1 MLAFLFNRSGKT
13 DLTEAELYLP
23 LAMELSWFS
32 TKEAQQFV
40 KYAMKRELVMKKDG
54 MLSPNFPLDT
64 IKIPVGFTPSK
75 KIFSETTDDKKGED
89 IIEEIV
95 FQIFEQ
101 THQDKTEIQKEI
113 KREGAEKNLLAEV
126 AALYIA
132 RKHGVDVSEWYSV
145 IEKSIVKENKV

>member
-1 MLAFLFNRSGKT
+1 
-13 DLTEAELYLP
+13 
-23 LAMELSWFS
+23 MELSWFS

-126 AALYIA
+126 AALDIA

>member
-1 MLAFLFNRSGKT
+1 
-13 DLTEAELYLP
+13 
-23 LAMELSWFS
+23 MELSWFS

-75 KIFSETTDDKKGED
+75 KIFNETTDDKKGED

>member
-1 MLAFLFNRSGKT
+1 
-13 DLTEAELYLP
+13 
-23 LAMELSWFS
+23 
-32 TKEAQQFV
+32 
-40 KYAMKRELVMKKDG
+40 MKRELVMKKDG

-75 KIFSETTDDKKGED
+75 KIFNETTDDKKGED
-89 IIEEIV
+89 IIEEII

>member
-1 MLAFLFNRSGKT
+1 MFRFC
-13 DLTEAELYLP
+13 TECLYLFAVNKKCII
-23 LAMELSWFS
+23 LFS
-32 TKEAQQFV
+32 NLNKFCISFHQGIACFFV
-40 KYAMKRELVMKKDG
+40 IL
-54 MLSPNFPLDT
+54 
-64 IKIPVGFTPSK
+64 KIVTRNL
-75 KIFSETTDDKKGED
+75 
-89 IIEEIV
+89 EIV

>member
-1 MLAFLFNRSGKT
+1 
-13 DLTEAELYLP
+13 
-23 LAMELSWFS
+23 MELSWFS

>member
-1 MLAFLFNRSGKT
+1 
-13 DLTEAELYLP
+13 
-23 LAMELSWFS
+23 MELSWFS

-145 IEKSIVKENKV
+145 IEKSIVKGNKV